1 MKDLKGIWVLFVI
14 FIIIVALGA
23 FLNIYFL
30 RQFGDEMV
38 SSLSTKEIENKL
50 QTMSERVS
58 QLNMNLD
65 SLSSFEVRQDLS
77 KIITDFQGII
87 TSLNS
92 VSAAVSSSSV
102 LDSLTNL
109 SNDMQNIRN
118 QLASLDRRETVDY
131 STQIEGIRGK
141 IVSLEWQVE
150 ELKTLVE
157 SSMVDVKNAVSG
169 TVVSNSPRSVFYEEE
184 VGKGVRIRI
193 ESGFKGSSII
203 HDSDI
208 LMILNEIYALRA
220 TKISLNGKRVL
231 PYTYVRCVGAT
242 VIIDGEPTQIT
253 PIVIEVLGDY
263 DYLVSGL
270 GLLKEFFKGR
280 EIDMTFLPLEFITI
294 PAGGG

>member
-1 MKDLKGIWVLFVI
+1 M
-14 FIIIVALGA
+14 ALGA

-30 RQFGDEMV
+30 RQIGDEMV

-58 QLNMNLD
+58 KLNLNLD

-102 LDSLTNL
+102 VDSLTNL

-141 IVSLEWQVE
+141 IVSLEWQLE
-150 ELKTLVE
+150 ELKSLVE

-184 VGKGVRIRI
+184 VGKGANRNLNLASKEVA
-193 ESGFKGSSII
+193 SS
-203 HDSDI
+203 
-208 LMILNEIYALRA
+208 MTA
-220 TKISLNGKRVL
+220 ISL
-231 PYTYVRCVGAT
+231 
-242 VIIDGEPTQIT
+242 
-253 PIVIEVLGDY
+253 
-263 DYLVSGL
+263 
-270 GLLKEFFKGR
+270 
-280 EIDMTFLPLEFITI
+280 
-294 PAGGG
+294 